1 MQGKRMPKS
10 KILIVDDEPDN
21 LDLLYRTFRREYQ
34 VLRASSGP
42 EALEVL
48 GQQADVSVII
58 SDQRMPRMSG
68 TEFLSLT
75 AAQYPDIVRILLTG
89 YTDVDDLVDAI
100 NAGRVFRYVTKPWDE
115 QELRGVVEQALA
127 THNLLQSRTREL
139 RRSLRQESL
148 LNAISTA
155 LRSALDYR
163 QLLQTLVETV
173 GEIFEA
179 DICMLK
185 LLQGVQFTSED
196 CFFHHRSGRSP
207 SPTLAVSYAAL
218 LSQTV
223 WETENL
229 LAISDTE
236 QEGLLQAMVDD
247 EQSLADIYQILGI
260 RSSLIIPM
268 IYQQELLAV
277 LALHQCHEV
286 RTWQSEDIQLAGLV
300 AAQAASAVS
309 QALAYEQVRALAQR
323 QALVNSITNTIR
335 SSLEPEAIFS
345 AITQELGE
353 ALGVDS
359 CALSLWTE
367 EDEYVHC
374 VGLYTLQDHLSWLRD
389 EAAVSTALEAAVLD
403 TALEAAPIAP
413 ALPNSGADSLA
424 DREAEGR
431 VYVNGAWSE
440 GEEAATIEGRSPTA
454 ATVTLSAVERAAENG
469 SNSGNAHPNHGFRAN
484 PPDGL
489 APDGLA
495 PDGLAPDS
503 LAPDSLASEG
513 LAPNR
518 RPEAAPPRSA
528 AAREGIGVAPH
539 PLRYEEELPQ
549 SYSPIQGNPVLTRLI
564 QTHRPVVVNN
574 LREHPEL
581 VVESLSIEQPTQ
593 SLLVVPLLIEDR
605 LIGSIS
611 LRQVEY
617 IRRWRAADIELAQ
630 LVAAQAAIAVQQSR
644 LYETTRNQAEELSQ
658 LNRYLTETVL
668 GRFLPPTMVQKAAAG
683 TLTLELQPEPRLV
696 TIVFTDIVGFT
707 PLSNQLQARGIAQLL
722 NQYLGEMSQV
732 IFANGGTIDKFIG
745 DAVLCLFGA
754 PEELAPEE
762 QVQRA
767 IATARQMLKTL
778 TRLNAEW
785 TAAGMPAVQFRCGIH
800 QGDAVVGLFGSR
812 ERSDYTAIGPCVNIA
827 ARLQEAAKPNRIL
840 VSAKV
845 ASYLDPNELESV
857 GDLSLKGVAELVSAY
872 TVNP

>member
-1 MQGKRMPKS
+1 MQGKRTPKS
-10 KILIVDDEPDN
+10 KILIVDDESDN

-42 EALEVL
+42 EALDAL
-48 GQQADVSVII
+48 AQDPDVSLII

-75 AAQYPDIVRILLTG
+75 ATQYPDIVRILLTG

-115 QELRGVVEQALA
+115 QELRGVVEQGIA
-127 THNLLQSRTREL
+127 THHLLQTRTREL

-173 GEIFEA
+173 GEIFEV
-179 DICMLK
+179 DVCMLK
-185 LLQGVQFTSED
+185 LLQGGQFVTEE
-196 CFFHHRSGRSP
+196 CFFHRRIQDSQDYSHNGYRKR
-207 SPTLAVSYAAL
+207 

-229 LAISDTE
+229 QIIADVE
-236 QEGLLQAMVDD
+236 QEGLLQAMVD
-247 EQSLADIYQILGI
+247 EQQSLADIYQGLGI
-260 RSSLIIPM
+260 RSSLIVPM
-268 IYQQELLAV
+268 VYQQELLAI
-277 LALHQCHEV
+277 LALHQCQEV
-286 RTWQSEDIQLAGLV
+286 RVWQEDDTQLAGLV
-300 AAQAASAVS
+300 AGQAASAVS
-309 QALAYEQVRALAQR
+309 QTLAYEQVRALAQR

-335 SSLEPEAIFS
+335 SSLDPEIIFA

-359 CALSLWTE
+359 CALSLWTA

-374 VGLYTLQDHLSWLRD
+374 VGLYTLQDQYSWLQNHQSRKETGVLTLAQGGD
-389 EAAVSTALEAAVLD
+389 NRSSTAFPPEGAGEGSAPTPGAA
-403 TALEAAPIAP
+403 
-413 ALPNSGADSLA
+413 
-424 DREAEGR
+424 
-431 VYVNGAWSE
+431 
-440 GEEAATIEGRSPTA
+440 
-454 ATVTLSAVERAAENG
+454 
-469 SNSGNAHPNHGFRAN
+469 
-484 PPDGL
+484 
-489 APDGLA
+489 
-495 PDGLAPDS
+495 
-503 LAPDSLASEG
+503 SLASQ
-513 LAPNR
+513 PD
-518 RPEAAPPRSA
+518 
-528 AAREGIGVAPH
+528 
-539 PLRYEEELPQ
+539 LPQ
-549 SYSPIQGNPVLTRLI
+549 SYSPIRGNPVLTELLR
-564 QTHRPVVVNN
+564 THRPVIVDNLHEQPQLEIDRVN
-574 LREHPEL
+574 
-581 VVESLSIEQPTQ
+581 SLAPTQ
-593 SLLVVPLLIEDR
+593 SLLVVPLLIEDQ

-617 IRRWRAADIELAQ
+617 VRHWRAADIELAQ

-644 LYETTRNQAEELSQ
+644 LYETTRQQAEELSK
-658 LNRYLTETVL
+658 LNLYLTETVL
-668 GRFLPPTMVQKAAAG
+668 GRFLPPTMVKKAAAG

-754 PEELAPEE
+754 PEELDPDE
-762 QVQRA
+762 QVRRA
-767 IATARQMLKTL
+767 VATARDMLATL
-778 TRLNAEW
+778 DRLNRGWME
-785 TAAGMPAVQFRCGIH
+785 AGMPAVQFRCGIH

-827 ARLQEAAKPNRIL
+827 ARLQEAAKANHIL

-845 ASYLDPNELESV
+845 ASYLDPAQLESM
-857 GDLSLKGVAELVSAY
+857 GDLTLKGVAEPVRAY
-872 TVNP
+872 TVKP

>member
-21 LDLLYRTFRREYQ
+21 LDLLYRTFRREYK

-48 GQQADVSVII
+48 GQQSDVSVII

-68 TEFLSLT
+68 TEFLCLT

-173 GEIFEA
+173 GEVFEA

-196 CFFHHRSGRSP
+196 CFFHPRSGQHP
-207 SPTLAVSYAAL
+207 NPTLASSYLTL

-223 WETENL
+223 WETESL
-229 LAISDTE
+229 LVIQDAQ
-236 QEGLLQAMVDD
+236 QEDLLQAMVNDQ
-247 EQSLADIYQILGI
+247 QSLADIYQLLSI

-268 IYQQELLAV
+268 VYQQELLAV

-286 RTWQSEDIQLAGLV
+286 RTWQSEDTQLAGLV

-367 EDEYVHC
+367 EDDYVHC
-374 VGLYTLQDHLSWLRD
+374 VGLYTLQERLSWLQSQPEAD
-389 EAAVSTALEAAVLD
+389 ESWPTIGPASQVDSATRGMTHGTTAWHEGPEGTEQEVL
-403 TALEAAPIAP
+403 TAAPVAVTTAVRSSDGTVAVEAP
-413 ALPNSGADSLA
+413 VAAQT
-424 DREAEGR
+424 DRR
-431 VYVNGAWSE
+431 SV
-440 GEEAATIEGRSPTA
+440 AATSP
-454 ATVTLSAVERAAENG
+454 ENG
-469 SNSGNAHPNHGFRAN
+469 KASHAPVA
-484 PPDGL
+484 L
-489 APDGLA
+489 AEP
-495 PDGLAPDS
+495 S
-503 LAPDSLASEG
+503 EASVDM
-513 LAPNR
+513 APN
-518 RPEAAPPRSA
+518 PSPGSLDY
-528 AAREGIGVAPH
+528 G
-539 PLRYEEELPQ
+539 EELPQ

-564 QTHRPVVVNN
+564 ETHQPIAVDN

-581 VVESLSIEQPTQ
+581 GAESLSSEKPTQ

-617 IRRWRAADIELAQ
+617 VRRWRAADIELAQ
-630 LVAAQAAIAVQQSR
+630 LVAAQAAIAVQQSH
-644 LYETTRNQAEELSQ
+644 LYETTRNQAQELSN

-668 GRFLPPTMVQKAAAG
+668 GRFLPPAMVQKAAEG

-707 PLSNQLQARGIAQLL
+707 PLSNQLQARGIAELL

-754 PEELAPEE
+754 PEELAPDE
-762 QVQRA
+762 QVRRA
-767 IATARQMLKTL
+767 IATARQMFKTL
-778 TRLNAEW
+778 NRLNDQW
-785 TAAGMPAVQFRCGIH
+785 TAAGMPSVQFRCGIH

-827 ARLQEAAKPNRIL
+827 ARLQEASKANRIL

-845 ASYLDPNELESV
+845 ASYLSPDEVASV
-857 GDLSLKGVAELVSAY
+857 GDLSLKGVAEPVSAY
-872 TVNP
+872 IVNP

>member
-196 CFFHHRSGRSP
+196 CFFHPRSGRGP
-207 SPTLAVSYAAL
+207 SPTLATSYAAL

-236 QEGLLQAMVDD
+236 QEGLLQAMVDE

-260 RSSLIIPM
+260 RSSLIIP
-268 IYQQELLAV
+268 IVYQQELLAV

-374 VGLYTLQDHLSWLRD
+374 VGLYTLQDHLSWLRE
-389 EAAVSTALEAAVLD
+389 EAPVGNALEAAGVD
-403 TALEAAPIAP
+403 TAVDAAPIAP
-413 ALPNSGADSLA
+413 VLPNPGADALA
-424 DREAEGR
+424 DREA
-431 VYVNGAWSE
+431 
-440 GEEAATIEGRSPTA
+440 EGRSPTA
-454 ATVTLSAVERAAENG
+454 ATVTLSPVERVAENG
-469 SNSGNAHPNHGFRAN
+469 SHPSPG
-484 PPDGL
+484 P
-489 APDGLA
+489 
-495 PDGLAPDS
+495 
-503 LAPDSLASEG
+503 
-513 LAPNR
+513 R
-518 RPEAAPPRSA
+518 RPDPIAPKA
-528 AAREGIGVAPH
+528 TAPH
-539 PLRYEEELPQ
+539 PLQYNEELPQ

-581 VVESLSIEQPTQ
+581 GAESLSIDQPTQ

-762 QVQRA
+762 QVRRA

-778 TRLNAEW
+778 TRLNAQW

>member
-10 KILIVDDEPDN
+10 RILIVDDEPDN

-42 EALEVL
+42 EALEL
-48 GQQADVSVII
+48 LSQQSDVSVII

-100 NAGRVFRYVTKPWDE
+100 NAGRVFRYVTKPWNE
-115 QELRGVVEQALA
+115 QELRDVVQQAIS
-127 THNLLQSRTREL
+127 THNLLQTRTREL

-155 LRSALDYR
+155 LRRALDYR
-163 QLLQTLVETV
+163 QLLQILVETV
-173 GEIFEA
+173 GDIFEA
-179 DICMLK
+179 DVCMLK
-185 LLQGVQFTSED
+185 LLQGGQFTTET
-196 CFFHHRSGRSP
+196 CFFHNASGWSP
-207 SPTLAVSYAAL
+207 NPTLTHSYGAL
-218 LSQTV
+218 LAQTV

-229 LAISDTE
+229 QVIHDTE
-236 QEGLLQAMVDD
+236 QEGLLQAMVDE
-247 EQSLADIYQILGI
+247 EQSLGDIYQLLGI

-268 IYQQELLAV
+268 VYQQDLLAV

-286 RTWQSEDIQLAGLV
+286 RTWQEDDIQLAGLV
-300 AAQAASAVS
+300 AGQAASAVS
-309 QALAYEQVRALAQR
+309 QALAYEQVKTLAQR
-323 QALVNSITNTIR
+323 QALVNSITNAIR

-374 VGLYTLQDHLSWLRD
+374 VGLYTLKNRLSWLKT
-389 EAAVSTALEAAVLD
+389 AAVGDSSWGAVGPGTAEDNSRRGDAPLD
-403 TALEAAPIAP
+403 PPSEPWGDGL
-413 ALPNSGADSLA
+413 LA
-424 DREAEGR
+424 KTSMAMVDPM
-431 VYVNGAWSE
+431 S
-440 GEEAATIEGRSPTA
+440 TA
-454 ATVTLSAVERAAENG
+454 ATVSMTPASSNGVVKGVTSGVNPTAAVAVGRSDATPGGPEAGKAEAPGVTG
-469 SNSGNAHPNHGFRAN
+469 SGSP
-484 PPDGL
+484 L
-489 APDGLA
+489 
-495 PDGLAPDS
+495 PDS
-503 LAPDSLASEG
+503 MD
-513 LAPNR
+513 
-518 RPEAAPPRSA
+518 RPMDQQT
-528 AAREGIGVAPH
+528 
-539 PLRYEEELPQ
+539 ELPQ
-549 SYSPIQGNPVLTRLI
+549 SYSPIQGNPVLTRLL
-564 QTHRPVVVNN
+564 QTHRPVIVDSSHNPSD
-574 LREHPEL
+574 LAIDR
-581 VVESLSIEQPTQ
+581 LSVEQPTQ
-593 SLLVVPLLIEDR
+593 SLLVVPLLIDTQ

-617 IRRWRAADIELAQ
+617 ARQWRAADIELAQ

-644 LYETTRNQAEELSQ
+644 LYETTRKQAEDLSK
-658 LNRYLTETVL
+658 LNIYLTETVL
-668 GRFLPPTMVQKAAAG
+668 ERFLPPTMVKKAAAG
-683 TLTLELQPEPRLV
+683 TLVLDLQPEPRLV

-707 PLSNQLQARGIAQLL
+707 PLSNQLQARGIAELL

-767 IATARQMLKTL
+767 VATARQMFRTL
-778 TRLNAEW
+778 ARLNDQWMA
-785 TAAGMPAVQFRCGIH
+785 TGRPAVQFRCGIH

-845 ASYLDPNELESV
+845 ASYLSPTEMESA
-857 GDLSLKGVAELVSAY
+857 GDLSLKGVSELVSAY